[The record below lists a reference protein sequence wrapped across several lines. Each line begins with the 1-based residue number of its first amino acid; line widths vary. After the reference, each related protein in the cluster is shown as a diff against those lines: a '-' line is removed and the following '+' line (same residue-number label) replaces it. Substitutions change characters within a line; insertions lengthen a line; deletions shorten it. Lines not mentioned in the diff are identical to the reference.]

1 MVHASEI
8 FSVHTPYGRID
19 INVKVSGEVEDLNL
33 GLSWHVETVVV
44 LRDKRVDGQ
53 VDVDLDLE
61 KITNS

>member
-1 MVHASEI
+1 M
-8 FSVHTPYGRID
+8 
-19 INVKVSGEVEDLNL
+19 KVSGEVEDLNL
-33 GLSWHVETVVV
+33 GFSWHVETVVV